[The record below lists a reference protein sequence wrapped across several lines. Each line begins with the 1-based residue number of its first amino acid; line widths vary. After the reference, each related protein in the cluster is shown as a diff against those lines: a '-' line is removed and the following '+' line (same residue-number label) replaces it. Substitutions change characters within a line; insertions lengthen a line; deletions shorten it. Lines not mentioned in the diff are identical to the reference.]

1 LKHLRVVLSLS
12 VLLIGIAGAAIY
24 TADAGAPVGGNAV
37 TPRSYLP
44 LVARGESAP
53 APGTWITVLEEGF
66 ENAPGSLW
74 SFFDYNGT
82 TSGEYY
88 WADRTCHS
96 LTGSRSAWAVG
107 GGSDGAALSC
117 NSDYP
122 DNADSWMKYGPF
134 SLADAQMAE
143 MRFNYYLR
151 DLAAGDA
158 FCWGASEDGVNFPA
172 LCLDTAPGVW
182 TSFVLHLDN
191 LFDDQPPS
199 VSFLGKPQVWVA
211 FRFASDA
218 TGHASP
224 GPFVD
229 DVLIR
234 KCPDTLCE

>member
-1 LKHLRVVLSLS
+1 M
-12 VLLIGIAGAAIY
+12 
-24 TADAGAPVGGNAV
+24 V
-37 TPRSYLP
+37 TPRIYLP

-74 SFFDYNGT
+74 SFFDYDGT

-96 LTGSRSAWAVG
+96 LTGSRSTSAVG

-143 MRFNYYLR
+143 LRFNYYLR
-151 DLAAGDA
+151 DLAAGDLVLLGRIGGWRQLPLA
-158 FCWGASEDGVNFPA
+158 VPGHGAR
-172 LCLDTAPGVW
+172 CLD
-182 TSFVLHLDN
+182 FVRPSPR
-191 LFDDQPPS
+191 QP
-199 VSFLGKPQVWVA
+199 
-211 FRFASDA
+211 
-218 TGHASP
+218 
-224 GPFVD
+224 
-229 DVLIR
+229 I
-234 KCPDTLCE
+234 

>member
-1 LKHLRVVLSLS
+1 MKHLRVRSYPDRVAARLSGGS
-12 VLLIGIAGAAIY
+12 
-24 TADAGAPVGGNAV
+24 DFDSNRRQAPVGGNTVAS
-37 TPRSYLP
+37 RIYLP
-44 LVARGESAP
+44 LVARASRRPLRALGSRCWKTGSMRRA
-53 APGTWITVLEEGF
+53 
-66 ENAPGSLW
+66 SLW
-74 SFFDYNGT
+74 SFFDYDGT

-143 MRFNYYLR
+143 LRFNYYLR

-158 FCWGASEDGVNFPA
+158 FCWGALEDVVNFPA

-218 TGHASP
+218 TGHACP

-229 DVLIR
+229 DVIIR